1 MDLALMAVV
10 AVRPQADRL
19 AGASRTNLRKDG
31 GISAATEPLAGP
43 MDLTLRA
50 DSERGRLG

>member
-10 AVRPQADRL
+10 AHRPQADRL
-19 AGASRTNLRKDG
+19 AEASPKYLREEVD
-31 GISAATEPLAGP
+31 ISAATEPLAGP
-43 MDLTLRA
+43 VDLALRA